1 MVLESTMAEMHKKR
15 VVVVGG
21 GTGTHT
27 VLSGL
32 KHFRDIELH
41 AIVAMTDSGGSTGR
55 LRDEF
60 GYLPVGDVRM
70 ALAALARDYG
80 QDDQLLRRLFL
91 HRFATSGTTS
101 GHNFGNLFLMALT
114 DILGSE
120 DAAIEAAAR
129 VLRVSGSVIPVTTE
143 KTHLVATYD
152 DGSVVVGEHAI
163 DEPSGTT
170 QRFITSLGITPHATI
185 NEKAADALV
194 SADCI
199 IFGPGD
205 LYTSVLANC
214 VIPGFREALDKS
226 RGTLVYVSNLMTK
239 RGQTD
244 SLGLKGHVSEL
255 TKYIGRI
262 PNHVVM
268 NAGELPKELLERY
281 ATEGE
286 YPVTLDACPSEA
298 TLVHR
303 DLLASEMV
311 VPVSGDTLRRS
322 LIRHDPEKLAETLYS
337 IITDTHS

>member
-1 MVLESTMAEMHKKR
+1 MVLESTMADTQKKR

-32 KHFRDIELH
+32 KHFRDIDLH
-41 AIVAMTDSGGSTGR
+41 AVVAMTDSGGSTGR

-70 ALAALARDYG
+70 ALAALARDHG
-80 QDDQLLRRLFL
+80 PHDQLLRKLFL

-120 DAAIEAAAR
+120 GAAIEAAAR
-129 VLRVSGSVIPVTTE
+129 VLRVSGTVIPVTSE

-152 DGSVVVGEHAI
+152 DGTMIVGEHEI
-163 DEPSGTT
+163 DEPAGIT
-170 QRFITSLGITPHATI
+170 QRSITSLGITPHATI

-194 SADCI
+194 QADCI

-214 VIPGFREALDKS
+214 VIPGFREALEKS
-226 RGTLVYVSNLMTK
+226 GATVVYVSNLMTK

-244 SLGLKGHVSEL
+244 GLGLKGHVSEL
-255 TKYIGRI
+255 ARYSGRI
-262 PNHVVM
+262 PDHVVM
-268 NAGELPKELLERY
+268 HAGDLPKELLERY
-281 ATEGE
+281 ASEGE
-286 YPVTLDACPSEA
+286 YPVSLDECPSEA
-298 TLVHR
+298 RLVHE
-303 DLLASEMV
+303 DLLASEAV
-311 VPVSGDTLRRS
+311 SPASGDTLRRS
-322 LIRHDPEKLAETLYS
+322 LIRHDPEKLARTLYG
-337 IITDTHS
+337 IISGTHR